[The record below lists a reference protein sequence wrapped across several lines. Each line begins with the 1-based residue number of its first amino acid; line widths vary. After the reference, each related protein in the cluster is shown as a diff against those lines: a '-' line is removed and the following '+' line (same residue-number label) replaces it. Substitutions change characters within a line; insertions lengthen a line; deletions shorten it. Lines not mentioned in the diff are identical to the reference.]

1 MKNKVCIVVAITI
14 ALMVAQFGMLI
25 SSVKAEIIT
34 GSTGS
39 EGDVSW
45 SFDTETGTVT
55 FSGSGVIYSSWD
67 DRIQEK
73 NVVSIIINAGITS
86 MDSSAFEN
94 CYNLTSIT
102 VDIENENYSSENGI
116 LFNKDK
122 TKIIR
127 YSPGK
132 SDSSYTIP
140 NSVTTIDFGAFE
152 CCNNLTSI
160 TIPNSVT
167 YIYRDAFRYCNNL
180 TSVTIPNSV
189 TSIGDWAFDGCNN
202 LTNITVD
209 IENENYS
216 SENGILFNK
225 DKTELICFLSAK
237 SDSSYTIPNSVTS
250 IGSYAF
256 SGCNNLTSI
265 TIPNSVTSI
274 GSYAFSGCDNLTSI
288 TIPNSVTSI
297 GSYAFSDCY
306 NLTSITIPNSVT
318 SIDYD
323 AFYRCT
329 NLTSIT
335 VDIENKSYSSE
346 NGILFNKDKTEIIR
360 YSPGKNDSSYTIPN
374 SVTNIG
380 SYAFSDC
387 YNLTSVTI
395 PNSVTSIGG
404 YAFSGCDNLT
414 SITIPNSVTSIGI
427 YAFRNCDNLTIYCK
441 SNSTALE
448 YAVDKEITYQ
458 TDDNVPRIIS
468 LIQKGAYI
476 KVEATDDGVG
486 LDNKAYSIDGKN
498 WYENNSIAID
508 ESKTYTVYVK
518 DKLGNI
524 ATKDIQID
532 ITQPEITNIS
542 VEGHT
547 IKVTATDNVALADK
561 PYSIDGTNYQSSNE
575 FTVMKEGTYTIY
587 VKDAQGNVA
596 TKSALVTKVNDG
608 DHDINDKDNEN
619 DDKSHNTNQ
628 DESENK
634 DTTAPNI
641 TNISV
646 EGYTIEVT
654 ATDNVG
660 LADKAYSLDKENW
673 QSSNEIV
680 VTKTGRYMVYVKD
693 KSGNIANKLVVVGDE
708 KKGSN
713 NSNKS
718 ELIAQQDNSQSKN
731 KLPQTGNMSTV
742 IICAIVIICIVC
754 IIIFKRIKRMRF

>member
-1 MKNKVCIVVAITI
+1 MKNKVCIVVVITI

-55 FSGSGVIYSSWD
+55 FSGSGAIYSSWD

-274 GSYAFSGCDNLTSI
+274 GS
-288 TIPNSVTSI
+288 
-297 GSYAFSDCY
+297 
-306 NLTSITIPNSVT
+306 
-318 SIDYD
+318 
-323 AFYRCT
+323 
-329 NLTSIT
+329 
-335 VDIENKSYSSE
+335 
-346 NGILFNKDKTEIIR
+346 
-360 YSPGKNDSSYTIPN
+360 
-374 SVTNIG
+374 
-380 SYAFSDC
+380 
-387 YNLTSVTI
+387 
-395 PNSVTSIGG
+395 

>member
-55 FSGSGVIYSSWD
+55 FSGSGAIYSSWD

-256 SGCNNLTSI
+256 SGCN
-265 TIPNSVTSI
+265 
-274 GSYAFSGCDNLTSI
+274 
-288 TIPNSVTSI
+288 
-297 GSYAFSDCY
+297 

-542 VEGHT
+542 VEDHT

>member
-55 FSGSGVIYSSWD
+55 FSGSGAIYSSWD

-256 SGCNNLTSI
+256 SGCN
-265 TIPNSVTSI
+265 
-274 GSYAFSGCDNLTSI
+274 NLTSI

-542 VEGHT
+542 VEDHT

>member
-1 MKNKVCIVVAITI
+1 M
-14 ALMVAQFGMLI
+14 
-25 SSVKAEIIT
+25 
-34 GSTGS
+34 
-39 EGDVSW
+39 
-45 SFDTETGTVT
+45 
-55 FSGSGVIYSSWD
+55 
-67 DRIQEK
+67 
-73 NVVSIIINAGITS
+73 
-86 MDSSAFEN
+86 
-94 CYNLTSIT
+94 
-102 VDIENENYSSENGI
+102 
-116 LFNKDK
+116 
-122 TKIIR
+122 
-127 YSPGK
+127 
-132 SDSSYTIP
+132 
-140 NSVTTIDFGAFE
+140 
-152 CCNNLTSI
+152 
-160 TIPNSVT
+160 
-167 YIYRDAFRYCNNL
+167 
-180 TSVTIPNSV
+180 
-189 TSIGDWAFDGCNN
+189 
-202 LTNITVD
+202 
-209 IENENYS
+209 
-216 SENGILFNK
+216 
-225 DKTELICFLSAK
+225 
-237 SDSSYTIPNSVTS
+237 
-250 IGSYAF
+250 
-256 SGCNNLTSI
+256 
-265 TIPNSVTSI
+265 
-274 GSYAFSGCDNLTSI
+274 
-288 TIPNSVTSI
+288 
-297 GSYAFSDCY
+297 
-306 NLTSITIPNSVT
+306 
-318 SIDYD
+318 
-323 AFYRCT
+323 
-329 NLTSIT
+329 TSIT

-693 KSGNIANKLVVVGDE
+693 KSGNIANKLVVVGDK

>member
-55 FSGSGVIYSSWD
+55 FSGSGAIYSSWD

-274 GSYAFSGCDNLTSI
+274 GSYAFSGCNNLTSI

-297 GSYAFSDCY
+297 GS
-306 NLTSITIPNSVT
+306 
-318 SIDYD
+318 
-323 AFYRCT
+323 
-329 NLTSIT
+329 
-335 VDIENKSYSSE
+335 
-346 NGILFNKDKTEIIR
+346 
-360 YSPGKNDSSYTIPN
+360 
-374 SVTNIG
+374 
-380 SYAFSDC
+380 
-387 YNLTSVTI
+387 
-395 PNSVTSIGG
+395 

-680 VTKTGRYMVYVKD
+680 VTKTGRYIVYVKD

>member
-55 FSGSGVIYSSWD
+55 FSGSGAIYSSWD

-542 VEGHT
+542 VEDHT

>member
-1 MKNKVCIVVAITI
+1 MKNKVCIVVVITI

-55 FSGSGVIYSSWD
+55 FSGSGAIYSSWD

-250 IGSYAF
+250 IGS
-256 SGCNNLTSI
+256 
-265 TIPNSVTSI
+265 
-274 GSYAFSGCDNLTSI
+274 
-288 TIPNSVTSI
+288 
-297 GSYAFSDCY
+297 
-306 NLTSITIPNSVT
+306 
-318 SIDYD
+318 
-323 AFYRCT
+323 
-329 NLTSIT
+329 
-335 VDIENKSYSSE
+335 
-346 NGILFNKDKTEIIR
+346 
-360 YSPGKNDSSYTIPN
+360 
-374 SVTNIG
+374 
-380 SYAFSDC
+380 
-387 YNLTSVTI
+387 
-395 PNSVTSIGG
+395 

>member
-55 FSGSGVIYSSWD
+55 FSGSGAIYSSWD

-209 IENENYS
+209 IENEN
-216 SENGILFNK
+216 
-225 DKTELICFLSAK
+225 
-237 SDSSYTIPNSVTS
+237 
-250 IGSYAF
+250 
-256 SGCNNLTSI
+256 
-265 TIPNSVTSI
+265 
-274 GSYAFSGCDNLTSI
+274 
-288 TIPNSVTSI
+288 
-297 GSYAFSDCY
+297 
-306 NLTSITIPNSVT
+306 
-318 SIDYD
+318 
-323 AFYRCT
+323 
-329 NLTSIT
+329 
-335 VDIENKSYSSE
+335 YSSE

>member
-1 MKNKVCIVVAITI
+1 MKNKVCIVVVITI

-55 FSGSGVIYSSWD
+55 FSGSGAIYSSWD

-237 SDSSYTIPNSVTS
+237 SDSSY
-250 IGSYAF
+250 
-256 SGCNNLTSI
+256 
-265 TIPNSVTSI
+265 
-274 GSYAFSGCDNLTSI
+274 

>member
-55 FSGSGVIYSSWD
+55 FSGSGAIYSSWD

-256 SGCNNLTSI
+256 SGCN
-265 TIPNSVTSI
+265 
-274 GSYAFSGCDNLTSI
+274 
-288 TIPNSVTSI
+288 
-297 GSYAFSDCY
+297 

>member
-55 FSGSGVIYSSWD
+55 FSGSGAIYSSWD

-94 CYNLTSIT
+94 CYNLTS
-102 VDIENENYSSENGI
+102 
-116 LFNKDK
+116 
-122 TKIIR
+122 
-127 YSPGK
+127 
-132 SDSSYTIP
+132 
-140 NSVTTIDFGAFE
+140 
-152 CCNNLTSI
+152 
-160 TIPNSVT
+160 
-167 YIYRDAFRYCNNL
+167 
-180 TSVTIPNSV
+180 
-189 TSIGDWAFDGCNN
+189 
-202 LTNITVD
+202 ITVD

-542 VEGHT
+542 VEDHT

>member
-1 MKNKVCIVVAITI
+1 MKNKVCIVVVITI

-55 FSGSGVIYSSWD
+55 FSGSGAIYSSWD

-256 SGCNNLTSI
+256 SGC
-265 TIPNSVTSI
+265 
-274 GSYAFSGCDNLTSI
+274 DNLTSI

-297 GSYAFSDCY
+297 GS
-306 NLTSITIPNSVT
+306 
-318 SIDYD
+318 
-323 AFYRCT
+323 
-329 NLTSIT
+329 
-335 VDIENKSYSSE
+335 
-346 NGILFNKDKTEIIR
+346 
-360 YSPGKNDSSYTIPN
+360 
-374 SVTNIG
+374 
-380 SYAFSDC
+380 
-387 YNLTSVTI
+387 
-395 PNSVTSIGG
+395 

>member
-55 FSGSGVIYSSWD
+55 FSGSGAIYSSWD

-180 TSVTIPNSV
+180 TSV
-189 TSIGDWAFDGCNN
+189 
-202 LTNITVD
+202 
-209 IENENYS
+209 
-216 SENGILFNK
+216 
-225 DKTELICFLSAK
+225 
-237 SDSSYTIPNSVTS
+237 TIPNSVTS

>member
-1 MKNKVCIVVAITI
+1 MKNKVCIVVVITI

-55 FSGSGVIYSSWD
+55 FSGSGAIYSSWD

-132 SDSSYTIP
+132 NDSSYTIP

-250 IGSYAF
+250 IGS
-256 SGCNNLTSI
+256 
-265 TIPNSVTSI
+265 
-274 GSYAFSGCDNLTSI
+274 
-288 TIPNSVTSI
+288 
-297 GSYAFSDCY
+297 
-306 NLTSITIPNSVT
+306 
-318 SIDYD
+318 
-323 AFYRCT
+323 
-329 NLTSIT
+329 
-335 VDIENKSYSSE
+335 
-346 NGILFNKDKTEIIR
+346 
-360 YSPGKNDSSYTIPN
+360 
-374 SVTNIG
+374 
-380 SYAFSDC
+380 
-387 YNLTSVTI
+387 
-395 PNSVTSIGG
+395 